1 MNDSYDLNSILNA
14 IEDINSITKKQIN
27 SNEKKE
33 VEKIKKKIS
42 FNNEVLPITEKLILE
57 AEEYSNNLKKTN
69 LNKRNIMNDIL
80 VLNNEYKE
88 QNLDLINLEEIK
100 IDIINDLYS
109 SLSKKIKK
117 NTLKIIFDL
126 RQKINTLE
134 KENKILR
141 IDEKNKLFAPGDS
154 TVNDKEHL
162 INEENL
168 NSDSWYFNKNP
179 SKDLSDEIIKTLEFQ
194 ERKIKKFESNEE
206 VLRLQIVDLEQ
217 DLSLLKKKETDN

>member
-154 TVNDKEHL
+154 TVNDK
-162 INEENL
+162 
-168 NSDSWYFNKNP
+168 
-179 SKDLSDEIIKTLEFQ
+179 
-194 ERKIKKFESNEE
+194 
-206 VLRLQIVDLEQ
+206 
-217 DLSLLKKKETDN
+217 